1 MFGKQ
6 IKDLYLTR
14 YKTHSGVAAAAVSGN
29 LDLATF
35 LCTFKCA
42 IKGQLPV
49 WSEHVGDV
57 QGAAV
62 SHYKRRG
69 KKQNNIKITSSNF
82 WKMKNLIEYK
92 AGLMVSRDRVIEPDS
107 RKGLLFLRRIEDE
120 VHICWKDR
128 QSGKVEMDIVAVP
141 GVPRFRRVIEC
152 NTGRVFVLR
161 FEGVRQRH
169 FFWMQEAY
177 PERDNDFCQRF
188 NELIKASKEPEKPK
202 IVFSAVAT
210 ELATDRP
217 RDGGGC
223 DVPAPPTPPPPSP
236 TPGKGVTMVTNL
248 LGFFLKMG
256 QSMISLAK
264 STLSPEGTMPQPFQD
279 PYQRQTKSLAT
290 TMHHQMS
297 TVIELNNFSSE
308 SLHRL
313 VARLPMDPDREEI
326 ECHTTSLPA
335 TVVDT
340 LKVGLVA
347 DHVRSPQFYE
357 ALMVF
362 QYAFQRCQLVG
373 SLQELSVGP
382 EALEAAQDGDFEE
395 FLYILNSPDAYRQ

>member
-1 MFGKQ
+1 
-6 IKDLYLTR
+6 
-14 YKTHSGVAAAAVSGN
+14 
-29 LDLATF
+29 
-35 LCTFKCA
+35 
-42 IKGQLPV
+42 
-49 WSEHVGDV
+49 
-57 QGAAV
+57 
-62 SHYKRRG
+62 
-69 KKQNNIKITSSNF
+69 
-82 WKMKNLIEYK
+82 MKNLIEYK

-141 GVPRFRRVIEC
+141 GVPRFQRVIEC

-188 NELIKASKEPEKPK
+188 NELIKASREPDKPK
-202 IVFSAVAT
+202 IVISVVAN
-210 ELATDRP
+210 EPATDRP

-223 DVPAPPTPPPPSP
+223 DVPAPTTPPSP
-236 TPGKGVTMVTNL
+236 TPGRGATTVINF

-256 QSMISLAK
+256 QSLISLTK
-264 STLSPEGTMPQPFQD
+264 NTLSAEGTMPQPFQD
-279 PYQRQTKSLAT
+279 PYQQQTKSLAT
-290 TMHHQMS
+290 AMRHQMLD
-297 TVIELNNFSSE
+297 VIEMNNFSSE

-326 ECHTTSLPA
+326 ERHTTGMPA

-340 LKVGLVA
+340 LK
-347 DHVRSPQFYE
+347 
-357 ALMVF
+357 
-362 QYAFQRCQLVG
+362 RCQLLG
-373 SLQELSVGP
+373 SLRELSVGP